1 MAEASGSGDAT
12 CVSHMDM
19 YSYIFISQ
27 RRNTQ
32 DNEDDMCSGCFGDYD
47 DAEEDSS
54 DDRAG
59 DVFADAVVDPAGS
72 GIAPARG
79 EGVVEERFGCPED
92 QYEVLVG
99 GEYIVE
105 IRLLKASPL
114 GEGHLDV
121 AGRACRGQARSP
133 RDKQL
138 RGESAKYYRTPT
150 DLRCAS
156 DGRRFPGWMRMLT
169 WFLAIVLASGVAAWL
184 ARA

>member
-1 MAEASGSGDAT
+1 
-12 CVSHMDM
+12 
-19 YSYIFISQ
+19 
-27 RRNTQ
+27 
-32 DNEDDMCSGCFGDYD
+32 MCSGCFGDYE
-47 DAEEDSS
+47 DAEGDSS
-54 DDRAG
+54 DDRAEEA
-59 DVFADAVVDPAGS
+59 FADAVVDPAGS
-72 GIAPARG
+72 GIAPECG
-79 EGVVEERFGCPED
+79 EEVVHERFCCPED

-121 AGRACRGQARSP
+121 PGTACREQAHRA

-169 WFLAIVLASGVAAWL
+169 WVLAIVLASGVAAWL